1 MLLRPTVLPPP
12 VDNCAGWTVTLMAE
26 LTTTIPDAA
35 PVPRPPGKPA
45 AINTANHDA
54 HAKQGYPQLKLAVR

>member
-35 PVPRPPGKPA
+35 PVPRLQ
-45 AINTANHDA
+45 ANLRPSTLPITMHMQSKGI
-54 HAKQGYPQLKLAVR
+54 HN